1 MKQINSYID
10 SLFYTKDDLLEEVIT
25 SIQENG
31 MPSISVSPSSGK
43 LLTMLISI
51 SGAKNVL
58 EIGALGGYSGIC
70 LARGFG
76 SEGKLTSLELKEEYA
91 KLAYSNL
98 TKAGFGDQV
107 SYMTGEALQSL
118 EKLARD
124 NKKFDFF
131 FIDADKDNY
140 ENYLQY
146 CIKLAE
152 PGALIV
158 MDNVLARGSVADPD
172 AEPKR
177 HTAFMKSFNETVAKH
192 PQLESMLIPIGDGLT
207 LSKVIDQTHE

>member
-10 SLFYTKDDLLEEVIT
+10 SLFYTEDDLLEEVIA
-25 SIQENG
+25 SIQQNG

-76 SEGKLTSLELKEEYA
+76 SEGTLTSLELKEEYA
-91 KLAYSNL
+91 KLAYRNL

-124 NKKFDFF
+124 NKKYDFF

-177 HTAFMKSFNETVAKH
+177 HTAFMKAFNETVAKH

-207 LSKVIDQTHE
+207 LSKVINRTHE

>member
-10 SLFYTKDDLLEEVIT
+10 SLFYTKDDLLEEVIA

-91 KLAYSNL
+91 KLAYRNL

-107 SYMTGEALQSL
+107 YYMTGEALQSL

>member
-10 SLFYTKDDLLEEVIT
+10 SLFYTEDDLLEEVIA

-76 SEGKLTSLELKEEYA
+76 SEGTLTSLELQEEYA
-91 KLAYSNL
+91 KLAYRNL
-98 TKAGFGDQV
+98 SKAGFGDQV
-107 SYMTGEALQSL
+107 SYMIGEALHSL
-118 EKLARD
+118 EKLAHD

-177 HTAFMKSFNETVAKH
+177 HTAFMKAFNETVAKH

-207 LSKVIDQTHE
+207 LSKVINQTHE